1 MGATVRVAVLGAAGR
16 MGRQVCQAV
25 EAADGVTLAAR
36 LDVGDDVAALSA
48 QDVDVAVDFTTP
60 DAVMG
65 NLEHCIEAG
74 IHTVVGTTG
83 LTEERLELIEVLLA
97 GRPSVGCVVAPNF
110 GIGAVLMMRFAQLA
124 APWFESVEIVE
135 LHHPDKADA
144 PSGTATRTAALIA
157 AARAEAAMPAPPDAT
172 ASALPGARGANVDG
186 IAVHAVRLRGLIAH
200 QEVLFGHVG
209 ETLTLRHDSFD
220 RTSFMPGV
228 LLAVR
233 EVGRRPGLTVGLE
246 HLLPL

>member
-1 MGATVRVAVLGAAGR
+1 MDETLRVAVIGAAGR
-16 MGRQVCQAV
+16 MGRHVCQAV
-25 EAADGVTLAAR
+25 EEADGLQLVDR
-36 LDVGDDVAALSA
+36 LDVDDDLGRLTGDA
-48 QDVDVAVDFTTP
+48 VDVVVDFTTP
-60 DAVMG
+60 EAVMG
-65 NLEHCIEAG
+65 NLEHCIAAG
-74 IHTVVGTTG
+74 IDTVVGTTG
-83 LTEERLELIEVLLA
+83 LTAERLAAIESQLRD
-97 GRPSVGCVVAPNF
+97 RPSVGCIVAPNF

-144 PSGTATRTAALIA
+144 PSGTATRTAELIA
-157 AARAEAAMPAPPDAT
+157 VARADASLSEPPDAT
-172 ASALPGARGANVDG
+172 SKALPGARGATVDG
-186 IAVHAVRLRGLIAH
+186 ISVHAVRLRGLIAH

-220 RTSFMPGV
+220 RSSFMPGV

-233 EVGRRPGLTVGLE
+233 AVGQRPGLTVGLE